1 MIDTHVHFWQFD
13 PIRDAWIDDEMAIL
27 RQDYLPNTFI
37 AELKA
42 NQVQGCIA
50 VQADQSITE
59 TEFLLDLARQNSFIK
74 GIVGWIDLKNANL
87 DEQLATYTKQ
97 SIIKG
102 WRHIV
107 QAEPTGFLLQQD
119 FIEGIKSLKSYNY
132 TYDILVKH
140 HQLPEVIEF
149 LNKVEDQPFI
159 VDHCAKPDLKN
170 RDIEDW
176 TKNIRII
183 AQQKHVFCK
192 LSGLLTECD
201 WANWDE
207 KTIFNCL
214 DVIFESFG
222 PDRILFGS
230 DWPVL
235 LLASN
240 YTNWINLL
248 KKYTKDFTAIQKQ
261 AIFNGNA
268 VKFYNIN

>member
-27 RQDYLPNTFI
+27 RQDYLPNTLI
-37 AELKA
+37 TELKA

-59 TEFLLDLARQNSFIK
+59 TEFLLDLAQQNSFIK
-74 GIVGWIDLKNANL
+74 GIVGWIDLKSTNL
-87 DEQLATYTKQ
+87 DEQLATYSKR

-119 FIEGIKSLKSYNY
+119 FIKGIKNLKSYNY
-132 TYDILVKH
+132 TYDILVKY

-159 VDHCAKPDLKN
+159 IDHCAKPDLKN
-170 RDIEDW
+170 RDLEDW

-192 LSGLLTECD
+192 LSGLLTECN

-261 AIFNGNA
+261 AVFNDNA

>member
-13 PIRDAWIDDEMAIL
+13 PIRDSWIDDEMAIL
-27 RQDYLPNTFI
+27 RQDYLPNDLI
-37 AELKA
+37 KELKV
-42 NQVQGCIA
+42 NEVQGCIA

-59 TEFLLDLARQNSFIK
+59 TEFLLDLAQQNTFIK
-74 GIVGWIDLKNANL
+74 GIVGWIDLKSPNL
-87 DEQLATYTKQ
+87 DEQLVMYAKQ
-97 SIIKG
+97 PIIKG

-107 QAEPTGFLLQQD
+107 QVESTDFLLQQD
-119 FIEGIKSLKSYNY
+119 FIEGIKSLKQHNY

-159 VDHCAKPDLKN
+159 IDHCAKPDLKN
-170 RDIEDW
+170 KEIEDW
-176 TKNIRII
+176 AKNIHII

-222 PDRILFGS
+222 PERVLFGS

-235 LLASN
+235 LLVSN

-248 KKYTKDFTAIQKQ
+248 KKYTKDFTAAQKQ
-261 AIFNGNA
+261 SIFNDNA
-268 VKFYNIN
+268 IKFYNIN